1 MKARIKQLSIATCL
15 LVFPLAFANPEA
27 KATNTNT
34 KDASSTLDAK
44 TEQVSNPNDEAVTR
58 QIRSHLAQD
67 ERLSVY
73 AKSIEIKSV
82 DGQVSLS
89 GKVPTKAERD
99 LIGRHAAMVV
109 NPSKIKNFIKVAP
122 SGAAR

>member
-1 MKARIKQLSIATCL
+1 MKTRITQLSIMTSL
-15 LVFPLAFANPEA
+15 LVFPLTFANTGSNSKTEVKTA
-27 KATNTNT
+27 STNAA
-34 KDASSTLDAK
+34 DTLDAK
-44 TEQVSNPNDEAVTR
+44 NAHISNPNDEAVTR

-82 DGQVSLS
+82 DGEVRLS
-89 GKVPTKAERD
+89 GKVPTKAEKA

-109 NPSKIKNFIKVAP
+109 NPSKIQNLIKVA
-122 SGAAR
+122 SM